1 MNWFIN
7 NREVIKNFAF
17 NTGTS
22 QNPTFTK
29 MCTASELSL
38 NESFDEQTFY
48 TFCDALQR
56 TVKTG
61 VALSIEGTIKL
72 DMNNDAIVSILD
84 DIHTLVSQG
93 EIAQYNNKLI
103 QFDLLTGVNGS
114 VLEYTTYQAPVSY
127 SLESIGGAAE
137 DVAEFAITV
146 NFNGVGTEVASA

>member
-17 NTGTS
+17 NTGTTE
-22 QNPTFTK
+22 NPSFTS

-38 NESFDEQTFY
+38 NESFDEQSFY
-48 TFCDALQR
+48 TFCDAIQR

-72 DMNNDAIVSILD
+72 DMNNDAIISILD

-103 QFDLLTGVNGS
+103 QFDLLTGVSGS

-146 NFNGVGTEVASA
+146 NFNGTGTEVASA